1 MVVSGGQLVNVSQG
15 QQMIVQ
21 HINPNKA
28 TIATINGQQV
38 LIRPNT
44 GELINQED
52 TTLAGVFY
60 VLKTYN
66 ITLWFSI
73 LQFQF
78 CVLC

>member
-1 MVVSGGQLVNVSQG
+1 MVVSSGQLVNVSQG

-44 GELINQED
+44 GESND
-52 TTLAGVFY
+52 NFY
-60 VLKTYN
+60 
-66 ITLWFSI
+66 S
-73 LQFQF
+73 
-78 CVLC
+78 

>member
-1 MVVSGGQLVNVSQG
+1 MKSNDLYVLQVVVSSGQLVNVSQG

-44 GELINQED
+44 SKFKN
-52 TTLAGVFY
+52 
-60 VLKTYN
+60 
-66 ITLWFSI
+66 
-73 LQFQF
+73 
-78 CVLC
+78 

>member
-1 MVVSGGQLVNVSQG
+1 MKNNNLYISQMVVSGGQLVNVSQG

-44 GELINQED
+44 GEFIN
-52 TTLAGVFY
+52 
-60 VLKTYN
+60 
-66 ITLWFSI
+66 
-73 LQFQF
+73 
-78 CVLC
+78 